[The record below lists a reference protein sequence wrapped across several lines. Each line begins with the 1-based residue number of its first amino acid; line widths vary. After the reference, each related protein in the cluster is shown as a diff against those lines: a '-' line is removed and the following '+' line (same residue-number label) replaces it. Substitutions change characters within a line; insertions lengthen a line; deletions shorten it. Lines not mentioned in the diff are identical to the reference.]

1 MLVTSELTAVHRT
14 IFEALR
20 TFFIWIVDLI
30 IYQIDEDF
38 GEDWDNWSFMQLA
51 GFLILV
57 VAMLI
62 YNRVIKLPH
71 FRYPDINDTQ
81 EEEHKE
87 DGAEAEEKPL
97 LG

>member
-38 GEDWDNWSFMQLA
+38 GENWDNWSFMQLA

-57 VAMLI
+57 CAMLI

-71 FRYPDINDTQ
+71 FRYPDIDEKP
-81 EEEHKE
+81 EEEQKG
-87 DGAEAEEKPL
+87 DDEEKAL